1 MLDCTQDPKREEMD
15 ERTLSLIL
23 KVEVA
28 ADLALIVIGLFL
40 LLLTGIEVLIPIALV
55 GAGFAGLVIAVVLYR
70 VHGTKPGRSRQ

>member
-1 MLDCTQDPKREEMD
+1 MD